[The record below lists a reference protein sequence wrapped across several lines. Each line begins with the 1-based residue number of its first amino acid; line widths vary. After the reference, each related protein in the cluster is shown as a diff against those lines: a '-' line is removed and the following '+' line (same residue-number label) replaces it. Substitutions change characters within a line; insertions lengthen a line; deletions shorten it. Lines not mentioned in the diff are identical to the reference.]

1 VIDCDPAHSPATSAR
16 FTIHNRRIRMLELS
30 LPRSR
35 GGYGWIIAGYL
46 AAYVALDWVSYI
58 YPVAPPLAITPWN
71 PPPGLSLALLLRYG
85 TRNGPWLFVA
95 ALAAEIL
102 VRGTEMPIVVLLL
115 SCALPAAV
123 YTSAVV
129 LLRGPLKFNPEFT
142 TLRDATVFCG
152 TVALATA
159 LLAFAFV
166 SLFYADGLL
175 PEGVFAKSVAQY
187 WIGDLIGIVVTT
199 PLVLVFTRGPLL
211 RFRVPDAETVAQ
223 AGAVLLSLWIVFG
236 SGWVDELKLFYLLF
250 LPVIWIAMR
259 HGVEGTTL
267 ATMTIQIGLIVAMR
281 LGGYNAAAVLEFQFL
296 LLAVAVTGLFL
307 GVTVSERLAISQQLR
322 EKQIQLDRSLRLA
335 AASEMASALA
345 HELNQPLSAIGTY
358 VRACQLMVADVKPP
372 AARLQETMDKVVQE
386 SARAGNVVRQL
397 RDFFRTGSGQL
408 SRIDVLPLL
417 QSVIEGA
424 RLRTERHRVR
434 WRLAAAANIP
444 AVLINRIQVE
454 TVLYNLIAN
463 SIDALK
469 TGRADTER
477 EISVAA
483 VVESEHY
490 VLISVADN
498 GPGVPAEIVAQL
510 FRPFATNKPQGMGL
524 GLAISKSIIEGH
536 GGRLWLES
544 AEPGSIF
551 RFTLPIAREGK

>member
-1 VIDCDPAHSPATSAR
+1 VTDCDLARSPASCAR
-16 FTIHNRRIRMLELS
+16 FTISKTRIRMTERS
-30 LPRSR
+30 LPLPAGS
-35 GGYGWIIAGYL
+35 YGWMIAGYL

-85 TRNGPWLFVA
+85 PRNGPWLFVA
-95 ALAAEIL
+95 ALAAEVL
-102 VRGTEMPIVVLLL
+102 VRGAQMPLVLLL
-115 SCALPAAV
+115 LSAALPAII
-123 YTSAVV
+123 YTALAV
-129 LLRGPLKFNPEFT
+129 LLCGPFKFRPDFT
-142 TLRDATVFCG
+142 TLRDAAVFCA
-152 TVALATA
+152 TVAAATG
-159 LLAFAFV
+159 LLALAFV
-166 SLFYADGLL
+166 GLFYAQGFL
-175 PEGVFAKSVAQY
+175 PEAVFGKSVAQY

-199 PLVLVFTRGPLL
+199 PLVLIFTRKPLG
-211 RFRVPDAETVAQ
+211 RIGAPEPEAMAQ

-250 LPVIWIAMR
+250 LPLIWIAMR

-358 VRACQLMVADVKPP
+358 VRACELMVADVKPP
-372 AARLQETMDKVVQE
+372 AARLRETMDKVVQE
-386 SARAGNVVRQL
+386 AARAGNVVRQL

-417 QSVIEGA
+417 QSVVEGA

-434 WRLAAAANIP
+434 WRIAVAEDIP
-444 AVLINRIQVE
+444 AVLVNRIQIE
-454 TVLYNLIAN
+454 TVLHNLIAN
-463 SIDALK
+463 AIDALK
-469 TGRADTER
+469 IGRADTER
-477 EISVAA
+477 EISIAA
-483 VVESEHY
+483 VVESEQC

-498 GPGVPAEIVAQL
+498 GPGVPAEIAAQL
-510 FRPFATNKPQGMGL
+510 FRPFATSKPQGMGL

-536 GGRLWLES
+536 GGRLWLEP
-544 AEPGSIF
+544 ARPGSIF
-551 RFTLPIAREGK
+551 RFTLPIAREGN